1 MKADY
6 KNWMPKGMIN
16 GFCSASVVCLVA
28 LWIIEFFKI
37 ILFKIINTDNDK
49 FIIYLFNL
57 NNSFKI
63 KPF

>member
-37 ILFKIINTDNDK
+37 ISRMEWLHKI
-49 FIIYLFNL
+49 Y
-57 NNSFKI
+57 
-63 KPF
+63 